1 MAETDKAKAADAL
14 AEQPAP
20 ATADELA
27 ATEHH
32 GHADEELA
40 ASLTNADG
48 YTLSTAK
55 TTRAVTTENCFE
67 PETVIADTLL
77 TETGSLD
84 NTQTETVLVE
94 SQGKGAGKRAAQN
107 EEEAAATA
115 IAAKLPTA
123 ETAGSAATENV
134 SQAETVI
141 AGKLLAE
148 NDAADDAVADKKA
161 AAEYHEQTNTIP
173 AESRAATIA
182 DANKSN
188 ASESAE
194 IATRENVAN
203 AGTAI
208 GEHALVGHVAVDE
221 AAADI
226 DAMRDCVQSL
236 SEISVT
242 AGDLGLTEDT
252 AAETQAAPEYAAREA
267 AVDEAALDAREAG
280 AAEFVKQC
288 LVGLPFGD
296 FGPDRFAVMGTP
308 IAEER
313 DFYPGQVA
321 ERVSVDKA
329 YKEILNRRL
338 ELAEQDREIKE
349 GEYEASVKYLQ
360 TAHNILAECY
370 NEQRKMTADDVNHAR
385 VAEDI
390 RQCTKNVEGCR
401 AAFLAATADHMDA
414 SRVEMLALRDK
425 VMLINGAAEQDM
437 LAGLAQAHADRNSID
452 AKLPIAM
459 TDAANAQHDDDA
471 EKEAEASSRRQ
482 RTNLLGLLTRAEK
495 RNVDGEV
502 KPREDMASRIAARR
516 EEDLASTMA
525 HLASLRCDG
534 DSGNNS
540 CASCSA
546 PFPLSVCGIVIR
558 LGHQESPDMK
568 CYE

>member
-1 MAETDKAKAADAL
+1 VAETEKTKTADAL

-40 ASLTNADG
+40 ASLTNANG
-48 YTLSTAK
+48 YTLSTAN
-55 TTRAVTTENCFE
+55 TTRAVTTGNCFE

-84 NTQTETVLVE
+84 NTQTETVLAE

-148 NDAADDAVADKKA
+148 HDAADDAVADKKA

-173 AESRAATIA
+173 AERRAATIA
-182 DANKSN
+182 VADKSN

-203 AGTAI
+203 AGTSI

-221 AAADI
+221 AVADI

-236 SEISVT
+236 SEISLT
-242 AGDLGLTEDT
+242 AGDLGHTEAT
-252 AAETQAAPEYAAREA
+252 AAETQAAPGYAARE
-267 AVDEAALDAREAG
+267 VDLDEAALDAREAG
-280 AAEFVKQC
+280 AAEFVKQTLTGC
-288 LVGLPFGD
+288 D
-296 FGPDRFAVMGTP
+296 YGPDLFAVMGTP
-308 IAEER
+308 IAEEM

-349 GEYEASVKYLQ
+349 GEYEASVKCLQ
-360 TAHNILAECY
+360 TAHNILVQCY
-370 NEQRKMTADDVNHAR
+370 NEQRRMTADDVKHAR

-390 RQCTKNVEGCR
+390 RQCTKNLEGCR

-459 TDAANAQHDDDA
+459 TDAANAQHDGDA
-471 EKEAEASSRRQ
+471 EKEAVASSRRQ
-482 RTNLLGLLTRAEK
+482 RHDFLGLITRAEK
-495 RNVDGEV
+495 RNADGTL
-502 KPREDMASRIAARR
+502 KPREDIASRIAARR
-516 EEDLASTMA
+516 EEDLASTLA
-525 HLASLRCDG
+525 HIDSLRCD
-534 DSGNNS
+534 SGNNF
-540 CASCSA
+540 ASCSA

-558 LGHQESPDMK
+558 LDHQES
-568 CYE
+568 